1 MVKANRHKYSV
12 RAMCSLLKIS
22 RNACYYTKKEKKCDT
37 ELENEIIR
45 IFRSS
50 RDCYGTRKIKRA
62 LGGRAAS
69 RRYIAN
75 VMKKYGLVSK
85 YTQRLFKHHKSV
97 VNEENVPNVVNREF
111 SNRERLEVAVSDLT
125 YVRVGNEWNYVC
137 LIIDLHNREIIGKA
151 CGRRKEAAL
160 VEQAFLSI
168 RQPLDRI
175 AIFHTDRGSEFKNEC
190 IDRII
195 KAFGIRRSLS
205 RKGCPYDNAVAEAT
219 YSIFKAEFV
228 AGSSFSSLKE
238 LERTLN
244 DYVLWY
250 NNVRLHGSLGY
261 LSPVAYRQSQNPPVR

>member
-1 MVKANRHKYSV
+1 MVKANRQKYSV

-62 LGGRAAS
+62 LGGRAVS

-85 YTQRLFKHHKSV
+85 YTQRQFK
-97 VNEENVPNVVNREF
+97 
-111 SNRERLEVAVSDLT
+111 
-125 YVRVGNEWNYVC
+125 
-137 LIIDLHNREIIGKA
+137 
-151 CGRRKEAAL
+151 
-160 VEQAFLSI
+160 

-219 YSIFKAEFV
+219 YSIFKADFV

-261 LSPVAYRQSQNPPVR
+261 LSPVCLPSITKSTCPINFGT

>member
-1 MVKANRHKYSV
+1 M
-12 RAMCSLLKIS
+12 
-22 RNACYYTKKEKKCDT
+22 
-37 ELENEIIR
+37 
-45 IFRSS
+45 
-50 RDCYGTRKIKRA
+50 
-62 LGGRAAS
+62 
-69 RRYIAN
+69 
-75 VMKKYGLVSK
+75 
-85 YTQRLFKHHKSV
+85 
-97 VNEENVPNVVNREF
+97 VNREF

-195 KAFGIRRSLS
+195 KA
-205 RKGCPYDNAVAEAT
+205 
-219 YSIFKAEFV
+219 EFV
-228 AGSSFSSLKE
+228 AGSSFSELKE

-261 LSPVAYRQSQNPPVR
+261 LSPVAYLQSQNPPVR

>member
-1 MVKANRHKYSV
+1 MIKANRHKYSV

-62 LGGRAAS
+62 LGGRAVS

-85 YTQRLFKHHKSV
+85 YTQRQFK
-97 VNEENVPNVVNREF
+97 
-111 SNRERLEVAVSDLT
+111 
-125 YVRVGNEWNYVC
+125 
-137 LIIDLHNREIIGKA
+137 
-151 CGRRKEAAL
+151 
-160 VEQAFLSI
+160 

-238 LERTLN
+238 LERALN

-261 LSPVAYRQSQNPPVR
+261 LSPLAYRQSQNPPVR

>member
-1 MVKANRHKYSV
+1 
-12 RAMCSLLKIS
+12 MCSLLKIS

-62 LGGRAAS
+62 LGGRAVS

-85 YTQRLFKHHKSV
+85 YTQRQFKRHKRV
-97 VNEENVPNVVNREF
+97 VNEENMPNVVNREF
-111 SNRERLEVAVSDLT
+111 SSRER
-125 YVRVGNEWNYVC
+125 
-137 LIIDLHNREIIGKA
+137 
-151 CGRRKEAAL
+151 L

-168 RQPLDRI
+168 RHPLDRI
-175 AIFHTDRGSEFKNEC
+175 AIFHMDRGSEFKNEC
-190 IDRII
+190 IHRII

>member
-1 MVKANRHKYSV
+1 MRHGAGERNHKDLPQQPG
-12 RAMCSLLKIS
+12 LL
-22 RNACYYTKKEKKCDT
+22 RYTEDQAGARRQGCIEEIYRQCD
-37 ELENEIIR
+37 E
-45 IFRSS
+45 
-50 RDCYGTRKIKRA
+50 
-62 LGGRAAS
+62 
-69 RRYIAN
+69 
-75 VMKKYGLVSK
+75 KYGLVSK
-85 YTQRLFKHHKSV
+85 YTQRQFKRHKSV

-111 SNRERLEVAVSDLT
+111 SSRERLEVAVSDLT

-190 IDRII
+190 IDRIV

-228 AGSSFSSLKE
+228 AGRSFSSLKD

-250 NNVRLHGSLGY
+250 NNVRIHGSLGY

>member
-1 MVKANRHKYSV
+1 
-12 RAMCSLLKIS
+12 MCSLLKIS

-62 LGGRAAS
+62 LGGRAVS

-85 YTQRLFKHHKSV
+85 YTQRQLKRHKSV

-111 SNRERLEVAVSDLT
+111 SNRERLEVVVSDLT

-160 VEQAFLSI
+160 AELADSI
-168 RQPLDRI
+168 RQHGIIQPLTVRRLSSGYYQIIAGERRWRAARLAGLSEVPVTVIEADDR
-175 AIFHTDRGSEFKNEC
+175 
-190 IDRII
+190 
-195 KAFGIRRSLS
+195 KA
-205 RKGCPYDNAVAEAT
+205 AELAM
-219 YSIFKAEFV
+219 IENLQREDLNPMEEA
-228 AGSSFSSLKE
+228 AGY
-238 LERTLN
+238 RTLIQ
-244 DYVLWY
+244 DYGLTQEEAAQRVSKSRPA
-250 NNVRLHGSLGY
+250 VS
-261 LSPVAYRQSQNPPVR
+261 

>member
-1 MVKANRHKYSV
+1 MLRYGMSKSTLHKWIGDYTRSGSFHAKDNRSP
-12 RAMCSLLKIS
+12 
-22 RNACYYTKKEKKCDT
+22 E
-37 ELENEIIR
+37 ENELIMLRKEVKKLRMENKIIR

-62 LGGRAAS
+62 LGGRAVS

-85 YTQRLFKHHKSV
+85 YTQRQFKRHKSV

-160 VEQAFLSI
+160 VEQAFQSI

-175 AIFHTDRGSEFKNEC
+175 AIFHTDRGS
-190 IDRII
+190 
-195 KAFGIRRSLS
+195 
-205 RKGCPYDNAVAEAT
+205 
-219 YSIFKAEFV
+219 
-228 AGSSFSSLKE
+228 
-238 LERTLN
+238 
-244 DYVLWY
+244 
-250 NNVRLHGSLGY
+250 
-261 LSPVAYRQSQNPPVR
+261 